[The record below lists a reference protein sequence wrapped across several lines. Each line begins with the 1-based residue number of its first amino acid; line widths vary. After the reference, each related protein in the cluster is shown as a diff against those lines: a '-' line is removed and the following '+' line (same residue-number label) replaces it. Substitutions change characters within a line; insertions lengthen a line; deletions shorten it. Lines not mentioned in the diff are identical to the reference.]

1 MARRYATPLA
11 FKAAVEQRLRGEAS
25 ASSMDL
31 HRRRQLL
38 VFDRYLARLFR
49 VFEDAVV
56 LKGGLAIELR
66 LERARTTKDI
76 DLRVVGD
83 PDRVL
88 PRLQEAGRVDLGDYL
103 TFEIQSDP
111 RHPQIDAES
120 LAYQG
125 LRFRAQGQLAGQ
137 IYGSPFGVDVAFAEP
152 LYGTPEEVAGSRFL
166 DFAGVPPSRFRVYP
180 LEMHIAEKLHAYTL
194 PRERVNSR
202 VKDLPDIFPQR
213 SPRRRLLGVRCTKE
227 LQSATAYPGR
237 TWNP

>member
-11 FKAAVEQRLRGEAS
+11 FKAAVEQRLRGEAF

-49 VFEDAVV
+49 VFKDAVV

-88 PRLQEAGRVDLGDYL
+88 PHLQEAGRVDLGDYL
-103 TFEIQSDP
+103 TFEIQFDS
-111 RHPQIDAES
+111 RHPQIDAEVGWGHS
-120 LAYQG
+120 SIPKFL
-125 LRFRAQGQLAGQ
+125 
-137 IYGSPFGVDVAFAEP
+137 ISPSMKS
-152 LYGTPEEVAGSRFL
+152 TS
-166 DFAGVPPSRFRVYP
+166 
-180 LEMHIAEKLHAYTL
+180 
-194 PRERVNSR
+194 
-202 VKDLPDIFPQR
+202 
-213 SPRRRLLGVRCTKE
+213 
-227 LQSATAYPGR
+227 
-237 TWNP
+237 